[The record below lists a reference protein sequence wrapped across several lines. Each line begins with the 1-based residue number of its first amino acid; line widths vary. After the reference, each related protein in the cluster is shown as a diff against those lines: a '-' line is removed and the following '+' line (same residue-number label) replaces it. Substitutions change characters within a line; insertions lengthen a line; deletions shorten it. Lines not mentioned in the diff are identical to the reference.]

1 VAVALATLAL
11 WIRLRLQSWQS
22 QWRAWA
28 NPVSAVVMGLAVSGM
43 HYTAMAATYFIRD
56 GDLAAAASGLA
67 PAFLAAIVLAATSLI
82 IVVTIV
88 ATYLGNRNL
97 SSLRRSYR
105 LMAGL
110 LAGWGLV
117 AWLSADYYYSHR
129 AQAFYAQQV
138 EVARQ
143 HLDQIA
149 RSMDRD
155 IQILKG
161 ISAMVSNEEGSHHAL
176 RRFGPDATPSVLAY
190 EERRRR
196 WTQDPIQRDLSIS
209 LGLLASHLGANEI
222 FVLNAAGDCV
232 AASNAGK
239 TGSFV
244 GTNYADRDYFQQ
256 ARAGLFGHQYAMG
269 RTSKMPGLYYSAPV
283 VGKRGFVGAVVVKR
297 DMTGL
302 AHWPAATSAF
312 IADANGVIVLAAEIR
327 MALRVMPG
335 AAALRLSP
343 EKLRAQYGQ
352 SSLEPLAFSP
362 WGDGRFASAALID
375 GRGDPVMIASRALP
389 GGALTIHVP
398 QPLGELNRLGM
409 ERNWL
414 FALLAV
420 AGSMLIVAV
429 LAVVH
434 AVRDAQAKAADLR
447 IAATAFESLEG
458 ISITDAEGT
467 ILRVNRA
474 FTKITGYSAAE
485 VVGGT
490 HRVLKSG
497 RHVAAFYVDMWQTL
511 LAEGAW
517 QGEIWNRRK
526 NGEAYPEWL
535 SITTVKGPGGQVTHF
550 VGTFTDITLRKA
562 AEDEIK
568 QLAFFD
574 QLTRLPN
581 RRLMLDRLAQ
591 ALASSARHG
600 RHGALML
607 IDLDNFKTLN
617 DTLGHAVGDQLLIE
631 VAARLKSSVREGD
644 TVARLG
650 GDEFVVLLEDL
661 DENAH
666 AAVQAEYVAYKI
678 QTQLGRPYQL
688 DVTLDAENPGLRS
701 HHCTSSTG
709 ISMFQGN
716 SFGVDELLKRADT
729 AMYQAKAAGRNT
741 LRFFDPAMQDAVK
754 SRADM
759 EVDLRKAVFE
769 DQLVLYYQAQVD
781 STGRVIGAEALV
793 RWQHPQ
799 RGLVPPGE
807 FIPLAEETGLIL
819 PLGHWVLHQA
829 CIQLA
834 TWAAQ
839 PEKAHL
845 TVAVNVSA
853 RQFSLPSLVEEV
865 LALIEY
871 TGAPANKLKLELTE
885 SLLLENTEDIIA
897 KMIALKAKG
906 VGFALDDFGTGY
918 SSLSYLKRLPLD
930 QLKIDQSFVQDI
942 VSDSNDAAIAN
953 TIVALGQSLG
963 LSVIAEGVETAG
975 QRDFLE
981 SSGCHAFQGYFFSRP
996 IPLEAFETYVA
1007 SKS

>member
-1 VAVALATLAL
+1 
-11 WIRLRLQSWQS
+11 
-22 QWRAWA
+22 
-28 NPVSAVVMGLAVSGM
+28 
-43 HYTAMAATYFIRD
+43 
-56 GDLAAAASGLA
+56 
-67 PAFLAAIVLAATSLI
+67 
-82 IVVTIV
+82 
-88 ATYLGNRNL
+88 
-97 SSLRRSYR
+97 
-105 LMAGL
+105 
-110 LAGWGLV
+110 
-117 AWLSADYYYSHR
+117 
-129 AQAFYAQQV
+129 
-138 EVARQ
+138 
-143 HLDQIA
+143 
-149 RSMDRD
+149 
-155 IQILKG
+155 
-161 ISAMVSNEEGSHHAL
+161 
-176 RRFGPDATPSVLAY
+176 
-190 EERRRR
+190 
-196 WTQDPIQRDLSIS
+196 
-209 LGLLASHLGANEI
+209 
-222 FVLNAAGDCV
+222 
-232 AASNAGK
+232 
-239 TGSFV
+239 
-244 GTNYADRDYFQQ
+244 
-256 ARAGLFGHQYAMG
+256 
-269 RTSKMPGLYYSAPV
+269 
-283 VGKRGFVGAVVVKR
+283 
-297 DMTGL
+297 
-302 AHWPAATSAF
+302 
-312 IADANGVIVLAAEIR
+312 
-327 MALRVMPG
+327 
-335 AAALRLSP
+335 
-343 EKLRAQYGQ
+343 
-352 SSLEPLAFSP
+352 
-362 WGDGRFASAALID
+362 
-375 GRGDPVMIASRALP
+375 
-389 GGALTIHVP
+389 
-398 QPLGELNRLGM
+398 
-409 ERNWL
+409 
-414 FALLAV
+414 
-420 AGSMLIVAV
+420 
-429 LAVVH
+429 
-434 AVRDAQAKAADLR
+434 
-447 IAATAFESLEG
+447 
-458 ISITDAEGT
+458 
-467 ILRVNRA
+467 
-474 FTKITGYSAAE
+474 
-485 VVGGT
+485 
-490 HRVLKSG
+490 
-497 RHVAAFYVDMWQTL
+497 
-511 LAEGAW
+511 
-517 QGEIWNRRK
+517 
-526 NGEAYPEWL
+526 
-535 SITTVKGPGGQVTHF
+535 
-550 VGTFTDITLRKA
+550 
-562 AEDEIK
+562 
-568 QLAFFD
+568 
-574 QLTRLPN
+574 
-581 RRLMLDRLAQ
+581 MLDRLAQ